1 MTLMI
6 KRISGTRRTCIRLSG
21 HFRSE
26 HIHQLKAELE
36 QGGRIALDLAEVDL
50 VDVECIRFLNTCEMQ
65 GIRVLHCSPYVKEW
79 MLLEQSAGKKDQS
92 G

>member
-6 KRISGTRRTCIRLSG
+6 KRISGTRTTCIRLSG

-36 QGGRIALDLAEVDL
+36 QGGQIALQQASKA
-50 VDVECIRFLNTCEMQ
+50 IRDALT
-65 GIRVLHCSPYVKEW
+65 H
-79 MLLEQSAGKKDQS
+79 
-92 G
+92 